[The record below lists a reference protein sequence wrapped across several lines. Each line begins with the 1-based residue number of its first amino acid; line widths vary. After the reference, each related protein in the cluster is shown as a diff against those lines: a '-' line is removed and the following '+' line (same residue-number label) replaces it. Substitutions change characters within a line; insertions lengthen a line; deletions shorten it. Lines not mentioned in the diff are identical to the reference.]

1 VLALLDRTNLELCP
15 TVAVNLDFGTIF
27 LLKAIVNVNK
37 GGEGGSKPRGC
48 MKNLTIFTKS

>member
-1 VLALLDRTNLELCP
+1 MLALLDRTNLELCP